1 MKLVINKNKY
11 CYVQNYD
18 DIEDLE
24 FFDKELEETEKTD
37 DSSLSDSV
45 SEKLMEPH
53 NESEFNQHY
62 YQQNKSLKEYFF
74 NTKSTK
80 NSL

>member
-11 CYVQNYD
+11 CSFQNYD

-24 FFDKELEETEKTD
+24 FFDNELEETEKTE

-45 SEKLMEPH
+45 SEKLMEH
-53 NESEFNQHY
+53 YNESEFNEHY

>member
-24 FFDKELEETEKTD
+24 LFDEELEETEKTD
-37 DSSLSDSV
+37 YSSLSESV
-45 SEKLMEPH
+45 SKKLMEH
-53 NESEFNQHY
+53 YNESEFNEHY
-62 YQQNKSLKEYFF
+62 YQQN
-74 NTKSTK
+74 NMI
-80 NSL
+80 